1 MSTKGKMSTS
11 RKIAIIVGVLYLT
24 ANILGPIALQLEG
37 PILDAP
43 DFPASVAASENRW
56 KIGVLLGSVYS
67 VALAGIGL
75 MIYPVLRQRDERIAI
90 GYVGARVIEGVLW
103 LVAQTSLLSLVTL
116 SQEFVK
122 AGAPDASHFHTLG
135 EMSLAAHD
143 WGGHVLGFLVFCVGA
158 LMFYP
163 LLYRSR
169 LIPRWLSGWGIIA
182 AMLALVAALLAL
194 FGLETNS
201 TIDVLLQVPLFGNEL
216 VLALWLI
223 VKGFNP
229 SAIASES

>member
-1 MSTKGKMSTS
+1 
-11 RKIAIIVGVLYLT
+11 
-24 ANILGPIALQLEG
+24 
-37 PILDAP
+37 
-43 DFPASVAASENRW
+43 
-56 KIGVLLGSVYS
+56 
-67 VALAGIGL
+67 
-75 MIYPVLRQRDERIAI
+75 MIYPVLRQHDERIAM

-116 SQEFVK
+116 SHEFVK

-143 WGGHVLGFLVFCVGA
+143 WGGHVLGFLVFCLGA

-182 AMLALVAALLAL
+182 VILALVAALLAL
-194 FGLETNS
+194 FGILEINS
-201 TIDVLLQVPLFGNEL
+201 TIDVLLQVPLFLNEL
-216 VLALWLI
+216 VLAIWLV

-229 SAIASES
+229 SAIASQSAT